1 MIRIVT
7 AIALGIGMCAF
18 LSSAV
23 AEDKKPAAKAEV
35 LNGTICCGKCELKE
49 SATCAVT
56 IVVKGKGG
64 SKTYWFDATSSK
76 KYHGDVCSEWSI
88 DANSTES
95 AITRT
100 IWGASFQPLGPYQV
114 TL

>member
-76 KYHGDVCSEWSI
+76 KYHGDVCSETKEGTVTGTVKK
-88 DANSTES
+88 DGKKMV
-95 AITRT
+95 ITV
-100 IWGASFQPLGPYQV
+100 SELKYK
-114 TL
+114 